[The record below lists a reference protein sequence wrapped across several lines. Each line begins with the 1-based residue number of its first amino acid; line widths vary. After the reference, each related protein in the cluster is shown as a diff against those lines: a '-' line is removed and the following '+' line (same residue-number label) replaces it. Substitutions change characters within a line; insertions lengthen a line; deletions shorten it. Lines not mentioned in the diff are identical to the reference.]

1 MEKGIDI
8 NRKVWYYCNI
18 VKISVKDFYWEEH
31 WNMKKIY
38 ESPSIEV
45 MVVSTE
51 EDILLGSESDIFLDV
66 SKYFDE

>member
-1 MEKGIDI
+1 
-8 NRKVWYYCNI
+8 
-18 VKISVKDFYWEEH
+18 
-31 WNMKKIY
+31 MKKIY